1 MTEIGIVSKNDLPTK
16 VAVLRRLASSGEPDT
31 LQRAL
36 AGLLVVWFA
45 AELRLSERQSAA
57 VIDYFTERDPEQIV
71 SLKNELFAWLRGL
84 QTAK

>member
-1 MTEIGIVSKNDLPTK
+1 MTEIGIVSKTDLPTK
-16 VAVLRRLASSGEPDT
+16 VAVLRRLASSGEPDK

-57 VIDYFTERDPEQIV
+57 VIDYFAERDPEQVV
-71 SLKNELFAWLRGL
+71 SLKREFFAWLRGS
-84 QTAK
+84 QATK